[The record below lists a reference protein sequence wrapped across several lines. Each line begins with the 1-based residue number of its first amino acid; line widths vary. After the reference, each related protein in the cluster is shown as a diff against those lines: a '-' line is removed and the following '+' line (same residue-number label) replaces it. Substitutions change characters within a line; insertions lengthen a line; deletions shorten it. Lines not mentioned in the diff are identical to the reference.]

1 MIVNLDQ
8 AYQVWMDALRTL
20 NDMPYNLRIKEVSGR
35 KYLYEIT
42 DRRGGQGAN
51 SSAEETECNLRPLE
65 LLFGDFRLSEIRNSF
80 VNGFICSEKD

>member
-1 MIVNLDQ
+1 MNIQTFSDEQARVIVNLDQ

-42 DRRGGQGAN
+42 DRRGNMKSMG
-51 SSAEETECNLRPLE
+51 PL
-65 LLFGDFRLSEIRNSF
+65 D
-80 VNGFICSEKD
+80 